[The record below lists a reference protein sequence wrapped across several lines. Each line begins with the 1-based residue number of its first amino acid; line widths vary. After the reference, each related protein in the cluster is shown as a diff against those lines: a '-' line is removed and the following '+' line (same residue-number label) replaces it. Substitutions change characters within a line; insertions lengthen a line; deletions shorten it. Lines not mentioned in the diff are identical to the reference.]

1 MSTFFER
8 PTLFLGAIGVTVI
21 LLLTTAIY
29 ILVNDIKA
37 RRLNTRMERVLAD
50 APIERAVFAGLIS
63 GLQRLGGWSRRF
75 YAPANIEHLRSVIQ
89 TSGFNPHRTL
99 PVLLGGKL
107 TLAVAIP
114 AVAFVI
120 ATLVGTFQVKLAI
133 VGVGIVLG
141 LLGPELILGLARK
154 QFKATLQRG
163 TPDALDLL
171 VVCSEAG
178 MGLESALERVAQ
190 EMRTSNPPIA
200 NALTSLLD
208 DMRVLPNRRDA
219 FINIGNRSGVD
230 GLRRFGTMLSQSI
243 QYGTP
248 LGHALRAVADELRR
262 DRMNRLEEKAVKL
275 PGKLIFPL
283 IGFIMPSLY
292 IVLLGPSFLRLYESL
307 GNAALR

>member
-1 MSTFFER
+1 MSALFER
-8 PTLFLGAIGVTVI
+8 PTLFLGATGVTVI

-29 ILVNDIKA
+29 MLTNEVRA
-37 RRLNTRMERVLAD
+37 RRLNMRIKRTLAD
-50 APIERAVFAGLIS
+50 APTGGTASAGLIS
-63 GLQRLGGWSRRF
+63 ALQRLGEWSRRF
-75 YAPANIEHLRSVIQ
+75 YAPANVEHLRSVIQ

-99 PVLLGGKL
+99 PILLGGKL
-107 TLAVAIP
+107 TLAVVIP
-114 AVAFVI
+114 AVAFMS
-120 ATLVGTFQVKLAI
+120 ATLVGTFQIKLAI
-133 VGVGIVLG
+133 VGAGIILG
-141 LLGPELILGLARK
+141 LLGPELILGLVRK
-154 QFKATLQRG
+154 KFKATLERG

-190 EMRTSNPPIA
+190 EMRTSSPPTA

-208 DMRVLPNRRDA
+208 DLRVLPNRRDA
-219 FINIGNRSGVD
+219 FVNIGNRSGVE
-230 GLRRFGTMLSQSI
+230 GLRRFGTMLSQSL

-248 LGHALRAVADELRR
+248 LSHALRAVADELRR

-292 IVLLGPSFLRLYESL
+292 IVLLGPSFLRLYDSL
-307 GNAALR
+307 VKSALF